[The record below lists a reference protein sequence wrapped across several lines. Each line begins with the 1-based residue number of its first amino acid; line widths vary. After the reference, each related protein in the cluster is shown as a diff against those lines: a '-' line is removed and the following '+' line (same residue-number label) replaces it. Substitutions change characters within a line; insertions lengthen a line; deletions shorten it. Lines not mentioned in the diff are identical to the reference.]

1 MATSKQQWI
10 ADNLK
15 AGEVYAGLILGQK
28 GEPDYHLILLPGKI
42 ENADWATAADWAKK
56 QGGELPTRREQSLL
70 IANCKAE
77 FEPRW
82 YWSSEKLD
90 ASYACTQHFFY
101 GGQYATHIHYQF
113 RARAVRRLV
122 LL

>member
-1 MATSKQQWI
+1 MSKAQFL

-15 AGEVYAGLILGQK
+15 AGEVYAGLIIGQK
-28 GEPDYHLILLPGKI
+28 GEPDYHLVLMPGQ
-42 ENADWATAADWAKK
+42 ATDVDWKTATDWAKK

-82 YWSSEKLD
+82 YWSNEKAD
-90 ASYACTQHFFY
+90 ASYAGSQFFGNGY
-101 GGQYATHIHYQF
+101 QNGNHVTSQY
-113 RARAVRRLV
+113 RARAVRRLIV
-122 LL
+122 I